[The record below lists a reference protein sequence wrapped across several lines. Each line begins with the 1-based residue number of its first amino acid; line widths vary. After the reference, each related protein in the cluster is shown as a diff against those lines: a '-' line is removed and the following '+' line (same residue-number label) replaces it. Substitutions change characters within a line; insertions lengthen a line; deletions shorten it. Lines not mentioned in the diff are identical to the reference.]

1 MDARVGPYLSERVGA
16 FYVGKQRSAVSV
28 DCPNYVVVHVV
39 GGAADANVGL
49 ELRPTVGGNDEQ
61 DLAEGALELFVEE
74 YKLNELINPSEAN
87 PVDANASVVPQ
98 AARHCEADPPTM
110 VGVQQSAFAV

>member
-1 MDARVGPYLSERVGA
+1 MDARVGPCLLERVGA
-16 FYVGKQRSAVSV
+16 FYLGKQRSAVSV

-39 GGAADANVGL
+39 GGAADAHVGL
-49 ELRPTVGGNDEQ
+49 ELRPAVGGNNEQ

-74 YKLNELINPSEAN
+74 HKLNELINPSEAN

-98 AARHCEADPPTM
+98 VARHREADPPT
-110 VGVQQSAFAV
+110 VVWAQRSAFAV